1 MPKPV
6 AVDGDT
12 QVETSTAKFQADSN
26 QTGSW
31 QLVTSNVVQGK
42 KVSVKGK
49 LVEQSAMAAW
59 QYVGGTTG
67 SPPAGPVPLPPIP
80 DSATLMAGATTLTD
94 GGQGILVD
102 GEEATGAVDSGNK
115 ITVAASQSILSTD

>member
-12 QVETSTAKFQADSN
+12 QVETSTAKLQADAN

-31 QLVTSNVVQGK
+31 QLVLSTIMPGQK
-42 KVSVKGK
+42 LSVKGK
-49 LVEQSAMAAW
+49 LVELSATAAW

-67 SPPAGPVPLPPIP
+67 SPPAGPVPVPPIP
-80 DSATLMAGATTLTD
+80 DSAMLMAGATKLTD

-102 GEEATGAVDSGNK
+102 GDEATGAVDSGNK
-115 ITVAASQSILSTD
+115 ITVSASQTILSTD

>member
-12 QVETSTAKFQADSN
+12 HIETSTAKVQADSN

-31 QLVTSNVVQGK
+31 QLVTSSVVQGQK
-42 KVSVKGK
+42 LSVSGK
-49 LVEQSAMAAW
+49 RVALSASAAW
-59 QYVGGTTG
+59 QYIGGTTG
-67 SPPAGPVPLPPIP
+67 SPAVPVPPIP
-80 DSATLMAGATTLTD
+80 DSATLMAGSTKLTD

-102 GEEATGAVDSGNK
+102 GDEATGAVDSGNK
-115 ITVAASQSILSTD
+115 ITVSASQSILSTD

>member
-12 QVETSTAKFQADSN
+12 QVETSTAKVQADSN

-31 QLVTSNVVQGK
+31 QLVTSSVVQGK
-42 KVSVKGK
+42 KLSVEGK
-49 LVEQSAMAAW
+49 LVELSATAAW

-67 SPPAGPVPLPPIP
+67 SPPVPVPPMP
-80 DSATLMAGATTLTD
+80 DSATLMAGSTKLTD

-102 GEEATGAVDSGNK
+102 GDEATGSLDSGNK
-115 ITVAASQSILSTD
+115 ITVSASQNMLSTD

>member
-31 QLVTSNVVQGK
+31 QLVTSNVVFQRLELRLINPGYPC
-42 KVSVKGK
+42 GF
-49 LVEQSAMAAW
+49 
-59 QYVGGTTG
+59 GC
-67 SPPAGPVPLPPIP
+67 
-80 DSATLMAGATTLTD
+80 
-94 GGQGILVD
+94 
-102 GEEATGAVDSGNK
+102 
-115 ITVAASQSILSTD
+115 